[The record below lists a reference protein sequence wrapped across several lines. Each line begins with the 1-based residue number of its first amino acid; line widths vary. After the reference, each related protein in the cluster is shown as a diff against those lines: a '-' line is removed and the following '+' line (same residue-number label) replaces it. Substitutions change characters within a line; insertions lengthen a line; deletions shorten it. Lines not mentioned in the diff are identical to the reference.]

1 MGKKILLI
9 DDDEE
14 LAFLTREMLEP
25 EGYEVLYAADGLK
38 AIETANSQKI
48 DLILLDIRL
57 PYFSGFWFFNAFR
70 QKPQTKSVPV
80 IVVSAMS
87 REEDVQKAYHMGAAA
102 YLKKPFRQND
112 LLEVVQKALN

>member
-1 MGKKILLI
+1 M
-9 DDDEE
+9 E
-14 LAFLTREMLEP
+14 
-25 EGYEVLYAADGLK
+25 DGLE

-48 DLILLDIRL
+48 DLILLDIQL

-70 QKPQTKSVPV
+70 QKSQTKNVPV
-80 IVVSAMS
+80 VVVSAMS
-87 REEDVQKAYHMGAAA
+87 KDEDVQKAYRMGASA